1 MPHQCTT
8 CGKVFP
14 DGSKEML
21 SGCPSCGGNKFQFQ
35 PASTTSDTGSADGSD
50 NTGASDSAGSQD
62 LTSSAADAV
71 RRRAAQNDARPTTED
86 EETTVQDWVNSQSQP
101 TRDSPRDSDA
111 GGDPDSQRG
120 SDPQRSS
127 DSRREP
133 DRQPP
138 QERQPPQ
145 TRTDDRADSKRTSK
159 DDATERGWGEWPSQ
173 SGTEP
178 EPASARDDR
187 PDAVSSTGPDPGEG
201 SERSTQRS
209 PRKTNRGIRA
219 RTEDEEDNS
228 QRSARSDVV
237 TPEELAAL
245 DSSRRNQDDKPQRE
259 PPRETTESQQPPS
272 NAQQP
277 PSDAQQPPSEA
288 QQPPSEA
295 QQPPS
300 DPQQPQVDAPA
311 DVPTDADGH
320 VVEPPSDD
328 RPDLDQLREELND
341 QFESIKIVNPGQ
353 YELNL
358 MELYD
363 RDEYIISLRE
373 DGRYVIEVP
382 DSWGPGDRDD

>member
-1 MPHQCTT
+1 M
-8 CGKVFP
+8 FP

-50 NTGASDSAGSQD
+50 NTGAPDSAGSQD

-101 TRDSPRDSDA
+101 TRDSVA
-111 GGDPDSQRG
+111 QGDPD
-120 SDPQRSS
+120 PQRDS
-127 DSRREP
+127 DSRRDP
-133 DRQPP
+133 NPQRDSDSRRDPNRQPP

-145 TRTDDRADSKRTSK
+145 TRTDDRADPKRTSK
-159 DDATERGWGEWPSQ
+159 DDTPERGWGEWPSQ

-187 PDAVSSTGPDPGEG
+187 PDAVSSTGPDPKEG

-259 PPRETTESQQPPS
+259 SPTETTEPQRSPS

-277 PSDAQQPPSEA
+277 PSDAQQPPSDTR
-288 QQPPSEA
+288 QPPSNT

-300 DPQQPQVDAPA
+300 DAQQPQADAPA

-320 VVEPPSDD
+320 VVEPPSED